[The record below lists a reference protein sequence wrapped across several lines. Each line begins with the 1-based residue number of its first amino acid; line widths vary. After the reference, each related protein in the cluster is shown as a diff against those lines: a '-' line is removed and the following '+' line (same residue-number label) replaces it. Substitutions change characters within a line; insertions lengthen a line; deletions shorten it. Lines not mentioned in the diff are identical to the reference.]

1 MLFNLCITKAS
12 FFDIDIVMKDY
23 EISTKLYDKGD
34 LFPFEIAL
42 MLFFNSNIS
51 SKMFCS
57 TVGSSMLR
65 HFVLL
70 DTLASHSSCS
80 LT

>member
-1 MLFNLCITKAS
+1 MLFNLCST

-51 SKMFCS
+51 SKMFRS
-57 TVGSSMLR
+57 TVGSSTVQILR
-65 HFVLL
+65 F
-70 DTLASHSSCS
+70 TGNTSYC
-80 LT
+80 LTF

>member
-1 MLFNLCITKAS
+1 MLFNLCST

-51 SKMFCS
+51 SKMFRS
-57 TVGSSMLR
+57 TVRSSTVQILR
-65 HFVLL
+65 F
-70 DTLASHSSCS
+70 TGNTSYC
-80 LT
+80 LTF

>member
-1 MLFNLCITKAS
+1 MLFNLSST

-23 EISTKLYDKGD
+23 EISAKLYDKGD

-51 SKMFCS
+51 SKMFRS
-57 TVGSSMLR
+57 TVGSSTVEILR
-65 HFVLL
+65 F
-70 DTLASHSSCS
+70 TGNTSYC
-80 LT
+80 LTF

>member
-1 MLFNLCITKAS
+1 MLFNLCST

-23 EISTKLYDKGD
+23 EISTKLYDNGD

-51 SKMFCS
+51 SKMFRS
-57 TVGSSMLR
+57 TVGSSTVQILR
-65 HFVLL
+65 F
-70 DTLASHSSCS
+70 TGNTSYC
-80 LT
+80 LTF

>member
-1 MLFNLCITKAS
+1 MLFNLCST

-51 SKMFCS
+51 SKMFRSTDGSS
-57 TVGSSMLR
+57 TVQILR
-65 HFVLL
+65 F
-70 DTLASHSSCS
+70 TGNTSYC
-80 LT
+80 LTF

>member
-1 MLFNLCITKAS
+1 MLFNLSST

-51 SKMFCS
+51 SKMFHS
-57 TVGSSMLR
+57 TVGSSTVEILR
-65 HFVLL
+65 F
-70 DTLASHSSCS
+70 TGNTSYC
-80 LT
+80 LTF

>member
-1 MLFNLCITKAS
+1 MLFNLSST

-51 SKMFCS
+51 SKMFRS
-57 TVGSSMLR
+57 TVGSSTVQILR
-65 HFVLL
+65 F
-70 DTLASHSSCS
+70 TGNTSYC
-80 LT
+80 LTF